1 MVAQSVV
8 KQAFAEAEKEAR
20 DNQVAEVKAIVKKTL
35 EKLETVRK
43 DLKVLQE
50 KERILKMDIDDLKEG
65 RLDRIAERQE
75 VDPEAKKVSVVVI
88 IKEKVVV
95 KEVSPWY
102 WPYHVTWQVPYQP
115 TYGAGTFMNGLS
127 IAGTGIND
135 LYATTTADNKMFTSS
150 NCNGMLTCSVAK
162 DAAIGAY
169 EINGKVV
176 NLR

>member
-1 MVAQSVV
+1 MTAQSVV

-43 DLKVLQE
+43 ELKGLQE

-75 VDPEAKKVSVVVI
+75 IDPEAKKVSVVVI
-88 IKEKVVV
+88 IKEKEVIR
-95 KEVSPWY
+95 EVSPWY
-102 WPYHVTWQVPYQP
+102 WPYHVTWQIPAPSYP
-115 TYGAGTFMNGLS
+115 SHPFMNGTVITS
-127 IAGTGIND
+127 TGGLD
-135 LYATTTADNKMFTSS
+135 LYASNTGKSNAVYTS

-169 EINGKVV
+169 EINGKVI